1 MEIKIRKSSPTLSK
15 VSSLSHTFQTVI
27 TFEVIMKI
35 EKNLNTVS
43 KCTFFCLCLQ
53 IIKKVGHVTLEE

>member
-15 VSSLSHTFQTVI
+15 VSSLSHTFQTGI

-35 EKNLNTVS
+35 DNNFENVS
-43 KCTFFCLCLQ
+43 KCTFF
-53 IIKKVGHVTLEE
+53 